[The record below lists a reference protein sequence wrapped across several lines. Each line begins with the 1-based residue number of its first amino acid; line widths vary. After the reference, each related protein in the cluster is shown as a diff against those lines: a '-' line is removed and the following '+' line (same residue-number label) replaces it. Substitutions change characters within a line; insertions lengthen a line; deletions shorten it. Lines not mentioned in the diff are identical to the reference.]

1 MVELQS
7 EDEKKTEIV
16 GKPDNNKEQATQ
28 KQTENKN
35 MILNKDEN
43 IENTKSEGEA
53 NNRVQ
58 NVEKIIED
66 KVPVEIANTQT
77 KAKQ

>member
-7 EDEKKTEIV
+7 EDEKKAEGV
-16 GKPDNNKEQATQ
+16 GKADNKKEQAT
-28 KQTENKN
+28 KEKTENKG

-43 IENTKSEGEA
+43 IQNTKSEGET

-66 KVPVEIANTQT
+66 KVPVEMANTQT
-77 KAKQ
+77 KAK

>member
-1 MVELQS
+1 
-7 EDEKKTEIV
+7 
-16 GKPDNNKEQATQ
+16 
-28 KQTENKN
+28 

-43 IENTKSEGEA
+43 IQNTKSEGET

-66 KVPVEIANTQT
+66 KVPVEMANTQT
-77 KAKQ
+77 KAK